1 MVFSIFALSMKKP
14 TLPFSDAALDQLS
27 PKEYI
32 IIKRARVNNLK
43 NLSVAIPRNKLVVVT
58 GLSGSGKSSLAFDT
72 LFAEGQRMYVESLSA
87 YARQFLGRMEKPE
100 VDYIRGVSPAI
111 AIEQKV
117 NTRNPRSTVGT
128 TTEIY
133 DYLKLLFARIGK
145 TYSPISGKEVKRDT
159 VTDVVDFIHRQRE
172 GTRIMIAC
180 PLRVQ
185 RGRKLADE
193 FGILLS
199 KGFARV
205 LVNGEMQ
212 FIEELT
218 GPATDAESAEAKK
231 KPKKPAAIN
240 KLAPETVEI
249 LIDRAA
255 VNAADEDLTFRLSDS
270 VQTAFFEGHG
280 DCTVYVEGK
289 GRETFSD
296 RFELD
301 GVVFTEPS
309 VNLFSFNNPFGACQT
324 CEGFGRVLGID
335 EDLVIPDKSLS
346 VYEGAIAPWRGEVMS
361 EWAKPL
367 IKNGIKFDFPIH
379 RPYSDL
385 TARQRDLLWAGNEYF
400 DGIHDFFKHL
410 ESKLHKIQYRVMLSR
425 YRGRTTCPDCRGTRL
440 RKDAGYVK
448 IADTSITDL
457 VLMPIEDALVFFQK
471 LELAEHDRK
480 ISERILTEIRT
491 RLEYMT
497 KVGLG
502 YLTLNRLTNTLSGG
516 EFQRIKLATSLGSA
530 LVGSMYILD
539 EPSIGLHP
547 KDTERMVE
555 VLLGLRDLGNT
566 VIVVEH
572 EEEIMRAAD
581 QIIDIGPEAGSHGGE
596 LVFQG
601 SIDDINGQPHSHTIA
616 YLSGQDKIA
625 VPAQRRKWKDAIKIV
640 GAREN
645 NLKNL
650 TVKIPLG
657 VLTVVTGVSG
667 SGKSTLIKKI
677 LYPAVGRLSGS
688 VSESPGRYD
697 KLEGDFQKVT
707 QVEFVDQNP
716 IGKSSRSNPI
726 SYVKAYD
733 AIRQL
738 YADQPLA
745 KQRGY
750 KPSHFSFNVEG
761 GRCETCEGE
770 GEIKVEMQFMADI
783 YLTCESCH
791 GKRFKQEVLD
801 ITHHDKSI
809 SDVLDMTVEEALTF
823 FKDKKTIYEKILPL
837 FEVGLGYVKLG
848 QSSNSLSGGEAQRV
862 KLASFLGKNAIEGK
876 SHVLFIFDEP
886 TTGLHFH
893 DISKLLKAI
902 YALVNEGHSV
912 VIIEHNL
919 EVIKCAD
926 WIIDLG
932 PEGGEKK
939 GGNLLFEGTPEDM
952 VKKGKGYTAEFLR
965 GKLR

>member
-1 MVFSIFALSMKKP
+1 MKEP
-14 TLPFSDAALDQLS
+14 DFDSLD
-27 PKEYI
+27 PKKYI
-32 IIKRARVNNLK
+32 LIKRARVNNLK
-43 NLSVAIPRNKLVVVT
+43 NLSVAIPRNKLVVIT
-58 GLSGSGKSSLAFDT
+58 GVSGSGKSSLAFDT
-72 LFAEGQRMYVESLSA
+72 LFAEGQRMYVESLSS

-100 VDYIRGVSPAI
+100 VDYIKGVSPAI

-128 TTEIY
+128 STEIY

-145 TYSPISGKEVKRDT
+145 TISPISGREVKRDS
-159 VTDVVDFIHRQRE
+159 VTDVVNFIQLQKP
-172 GTRIMIAC
+172 GTRVLVAC
-180 PLRVQ
+180 PLALPK
-185 RGRKLADE
+185 GKKLPDE
-193 FGILLS
+193 LNLLLS

-205 LVNGEMQ
+205 LVNGEVQ
-212 FIEELT
+212 FIEELL
-218 GPATDAESAEAKK
+218 AA
-231 KPKKPAAIN
+231 KPKTARTKE
-240 KLAPETVEI
+240 KTDTRYEV

-255 VNAADEDLTFRLSDS
+255 SNPKDEDLTFRLSDS
-270 VQTAFFEGHG
+270 VQTAFYEGHG
-280 DCTVYVEGK
+280 QCAVYVESG
-289 GRETFSD
+289 EAFVPHIFSD

-301 GVVFTEPS
+301 GMAFTEPS
-309 VNLFSFNNPFGACQT
+309 VNFFSFNNPYGACQT
-324 CEGFGRVLGID
+324 CEGFGKVLGID
-335 EDLVIPDKSLS
+335 EDLVIPDKGLS

-361 EWAKPL
+361 EWLKPL
-367 IKNGIKFDFPIH
+367 LKHGIKFDFPIH
-379 RPYSDL
+379 RPYGEL
-385 TARQRDLLWAGNEYF
+385 TPQQKKLLWTGNEYF
-400 DGIHDFFKHL
+400 DGLNDFFKHL

-425 YRGRTTCPDCRGTRL
+425 FRGRTNCPDCQGTRL

-448 IADTSITDL
+448 IQGASIIDL
-457 VLMPIEDALVFFQK
+457 VLLPIEDAYVFFRELKLPEYDQK
-471 LELAEHDRK
+471 VAQRL
-480 ISERILTEIRT
+480 LTEISF
-491 RLEYMT
+491 RLEYLQ

-530 LVGSMYILD
+530 LVGSMYIMD

-555 VLLGLRDLGNT
+555 VLQSLRDLGNT

-581 QIIDIGPEAGSHGGE
+581 QIIDIGPDAGQHGGH

-601 SIDDINGQPHSHTIA
+601 GIDQLPAVAESHTIR
-616 YLSGQDKIA
+616 YLNGQEKIQ
-625 VPAQRRKWKDAIKIV
+625 VPARRRKWKDSITIH

-645 NLKNL
+645 NLKNI
-650 TVKIPLG
+650 TAQIPLG
-657 VLTVVTGVSG
+657 VFTVITGISG
-667 SGKSTLIKKI
+667 SGKSTLVKKI
-677 LYPAVGRLSGS
+677 LYPSVGRLSGS
-688 VSESPGRYD
+688 VAETAGRYD
-697 KLEGDFQKVT
+697 KLEGDFATIT

-738 YADQPLA
+738 FADLPLA
-745 KQRGY
+745 QQRGY
-750 KPSHFSFNVEG
+750 KPAHFSFNVEG
-761 GRCETCEGE
+761 GRCDNCEGE

-783 YLTCESCH
+783 FLKCEVCQ
-791 GKRFKQEVLD
+791 GKRFKQEVLEVTYESKH
-801 ITHHDKSI
+801 IA
-809 SDVLDMTVEEALTF
+809 DVLDMTVEEALLF
-823 FKDKKTIYEKILPL
+823 FQNKKQIAERIQPL
-837 FEVGLGYVKLG
+837 WDVGLGYIKLG

-862 KLASFLGKNAIEGK
+862 KLASFLGKNAPGGK
-876 SHVLFIFDEP
+876 VLFIFDEP

-902 YALVNEGHSV
+902 QALVDEGHTV
-912 VIIEHNL
+912 VVIEHNL

-939 GGNLLFEGTPEDM
+939 GGYIVFAGTPEDM
-952 VKKGKGYTAEFLR
+952 VKKSKGYTVQFLR
-965 GKLR
+965 EKLTPV